1 MTDRFNAALEPFWL
15 FLHKGMIVRRAVLL
29 IAIWMTMD
37 SYAWAKIY
45 AYDSSPDPLIYAALL
60 GVPSALLVTALKFYN
75 DGRQGAD
82 K

>member
-1 MTDRFNAALEPFWL
+1 MTDRFNTAIEPLWV
-15 FLHKGMIVRRAVLL
+15 FLQRGMIIRR
-29 IAIWMTMD
+29 
-37 SYAWAKIY
+37 AKIY
-45 AYDSSPDPLIYAALL
+45 AYNPNPDPLIYAALL

>member
-1 MTDRFNAALEPFWL
+1 MTL
-15 FLHKGMIVRRAVLL
+15 
-29 IAIWMTMD
+29 D

-45 AYDSSPDPLIYAALL
+45 AYNPDPNPLIYAALL